1 MGGSESSANQR
12 YTVEVPNS
20 ATPGSTPIYRHPAS
34 ISGLQYQIKS
44 GAKTLYDSFT
54 HSAELYATCMCL
66 GSRQIHHDGKLGE
79 YIWKV
84 YSEVQEY
91 SRKVGLGLHRL
102 GLTALDEEG
111 HSFIGIYAK
120 NREEWLIADL
130 ALMSQS
136 LTSVPMY
143 DVQQGSTIDMIANE
157 TNMRAIFCTSN
168 LAKNLFKLKSEGL
181 VRTLEYVITF
191 DNKTSELSAEAEAA
205 GLVLYTMNEVS
216 HLEKKHG
223 KTRPPKPDSW
233 FTICYTSGTTGKSKG
248 AVITHANMVATIAG
262 VLGTDLKLFYTDV
275 YFSYLPLAHM
285 FDRACVHAS
294 LSVGS
299 AIGFFAGDIMKIKD
313 DLAALKPT
321 IFISVPRLFCRF
333 HDTIQ
338 QMFAAASGVK
348 GSLIRKALAS
358 KREEYKKTGK
368 LDGGMWDSLV
378 FNKVKNVLGGRVR
391 LMLTGS
397 APISGEVLEFLR
409 IVFCV
414 PLLEGYGQT
423 ENCAGS
429 VLTHS
434 YENYAG
440 IIGGP
445 TPAIEIKLED
455 VPDMNYLSTDKDEQ
469 GRPMPRGEIC
479 FRGPQVFQGYYKL
492 PEQTSEA
499 IDAEGWLHSGDVGAV
514 LPYKGAMKI
523 IDRKKNFFKL
533 AQGEYVAAE
542 KIEMAYTKSYFVSQ
556 IFVYG
561 DSLQSYLIA
570 IVVPDEAYVRNHWAG
585 HHGYNSESSFEEICK
600 NKGLKEKIMEDMAKC
615 AKEEKLL
622 GFEVVKKVH
631 IEGNAWT
638 TNDLL
643 TPTQKLMRFQAKVR
657 YLDILNQLYSEPL

>member
-1 MGGSESSANQR
+1 MGGSESSANR
-12 YTVEVPNS
+12 LYTVEVPNS
-20 ATPGSTPIYRHPAS
+20 ATHGSTPIYRHPSA
-34 ISGLQYQIKS
+34 INGLQSQLKS
-44 GAKTLYDSFT
+44 GAKTLYDSFI
-54 HSAELYATCMCL
+54 HSTELYGTCMCT
-66 GSRQIHHDGKLGE
+66 GTRQVDHHGKLGE
-79 YIWKV
+79 YLWKV

-102 GLTALDEEG
+102 GLTKYDHDG
-111 HSFIGIYAK
+111 HSFVGIYAK

-130 ALMSQS
+130 ALMSQNI
-136 LTSVPMY
+136 TSVPMY
-143 DVQQGSTIDMIANE
+143 DVQQGETINMIADE
-157 TNMRAIFCTSN
+157 TNMRAIFCTAN
-168 LAKNLFKLKSEGL
+168 LAKNLIKLRSEGHI
-181 VRTLEYVITF
+181 RTLEYIITF
-191 DNKTSELSAEAEAA
+191 DNKTSELSAEAETA
-205 GLVLYTMNEVS
+205 GLIVYTMNEVS

-223 KTRPPKPDSW
+223 KVRPPNADSW

-248 AVITHANMVATIAG
+248 AIITHGNMVATIAG
-262 VLGTDLKLFYTDV
+262 VLATDLSLHYKDV
-275 YFSYLPLAHM
+275 YLSYLPLAHM
-285 FDRACVHAS
+285 FDRACVHAC
-294 LSVGS
+294 LSVGA
-299 AIGFFAGDIMKIKD
+299 AIGFFAGDIMKLKD

-338 QMFAAASGVK
+338 QMFASATGAK
-348 GSLIRKALAS
+348 GALIRKGLAS
-358 KREEYKKTGK
+358 KREEYRKTGK
-368 LDGGMWDSLV
+368 LDGGVWDSLV

-429 VLTHS
+429 VLTHAN
-434 YENYAG
+434 ENYPG

-455 VPDMNYLSTDKDEQ
+455 VPDMNYLSTDKDDQ

-479 FRGPQVFQGYYKL
+479 FRGPTIFKGYFKL
-492 PEQTSEA
+492 PEQTAEA
-499 IDAEGWLHSGDVGAV
+499 IDHHGWLHSGDVGAI

-542 KIEMAYTKSYFVSQ
+542 KIEMAYSKSYFISQ

-561 DSLQSYLIA
+561 DSLQSYLVA
-570 IVVPDEAYVRNHWAG
+570 IVVPDEAYIRAHWAE
-585 HHGYNSESSFEEICK
+585 HHGHNKDTPFSEICANPK
-600 NKGLKEKIMEDMAKC
+600 LKEKIMEDMVKC
-615 AKEEKLL
+615 GKEEKLL
-622 GFEVVKKVH
+622 GFEVVKKIH
-631 IEGNAWT
+631 IEHNAWT

-657 YLDILNQLYSEPL
+657 YLENLNQLYSEPL